1 MEDKMFKKRQGRKT
15 MFNIGVLALVLVFFV
30 TACAPAVPEA
40 VDTPEPQIIIVT
52 ELVEGE
58 IVERTVVV
66 PVEVTPEAP
75 PGRQTIIV
83 ALARTPLTLDPA
95 DYSHRETENVIR
107 NMFDGLVTRDARS
120 GVHLEIAE
128 SMEWLDET
136 TLEVKLRQGVMFHN
150 GDELT
155 ADDVI
160 YTYER
165 ILTDDAI
172 EYPEPHSSPRRGF
185 LGPMDSLEK
194 IDDYTVLINF
204 RSPWPVWDQLLVHN
218 QIIPMDYM
226 EEVGAEG
233 FLNNPVGAGP
243 FKFVSA
249 TAGYD
254 EIVLQRF
261 DDYWGGAP
269 TLDRDGPACVEG
281 AIFRTIPEA
290 STRVAALLAGEVD
303 IIAEVPPELVRLL
316 EQTPGV
322 EVYTAPST
330 RPIWMQ
336 MNVTLAPFDDVRV
349 RQAMNYAIDVDLLIE
364 TLYNGRGQPLAGV
377 LSPLNSMAHPGLE
390 PYPYDPERALEL
402 LADAGWE
409 DTNDDGMLDR
419 NGVPMAFTLDSPPEM
434 AALAESLAGML
445 REIGIDVSVRVWE
458 YGVVLPLLR
467 AGERQAYVSDWGDS
481 TFTPPGHIEAKWHT
495 YTEGVA
501 YWGRG
506 NFSAYSNERVDELI
520 QAGETEADL
529 ETRQAMY
536 YEVQE
541 ILYEEAPAAF
551 LLLPDVFEAASDRVQ
566 NWEPASDSRINLHNV
581 CLGP

>member
-1 MEDKMFKKRQGRKT
+1 MFKKRQGRKT

-95 DYSHRETENVIR
+95 DYSHRETETVIR
-107 NMFDGLVTRDARS
+107 NMFDGLVTRDTRS

-226 EEVGAEG
+226 EEVGARG
-233 FLNNPVGAGP
+233 FLDNPVGTGP
-243 FKFVSA
+243 FRFVSA
-249 TAGYD
+249 TAGFD
-254 EIVLQRF
+254 EVVLQRF

-281 AIFRTIPEA
+281 VVFRTIPEA

-409 DTNDDGMLDR
+409 DTTGDGMLDR
-419 NGVPMAFTLDSPPEM
+419 NGVAMTFTLDSPPEM

-458 YGVVLPLLR
+458 YGVVLPLLL

-506 NFSAYSNERVDELI
+506 NFSAYSNPTVDELI

-529 ETRQAMY
+529 EARQALY
-536 YEVQE
+536 YEAQE

>member
-1 MEDKMFKKRQGRKT
+1 MFKTRQRRKT
-15 MFNIGVLALVLVFFV
+15 IFNIGVLAMVLVFFV
-30 TACAPAVPEA
+30 TACAPAAPEV
-40 VDTPEPQIIIVT
+40 VDTPEPQTIIIT

-107 NMFDGLVTRDARS
+107 NMFDGLVTRDTRS

-204 RSPWPVWDQLLVHN
+204 SSPWPVWDQLLVHN

-281 AIFRTIPEA
+281 AVFRTIPEA

-322 EVYTAPST
+322 DVYTAPST

-377 LSPLNSMAHPGLE
+377 LSPLNSMAHPDLE

-434 AALAESLAGML
+434 AALAEALAGML
-445 REIGIDVSVRVWE
+445 RELGIDVSVRVWE

-506 NFSAYSNERVDELI
+506 NFSSYSNERVDELI

>member
-1 MEDKMFKKRQGRKT
+1 MEDKMFKKRQARKT
-15 MFNIGVLALVLVFFV
+15 VFNMGVLALVLVFFV

-95 DYSHRETENVIR
+95 DYSHRETETVIR
-107 NMFDGLVTRDARS
+107 NMFDGLVTRDTRS

-136 TLEVKLRQGVMFHN
+136 TLEVKLRQGVLFHN

-160 YTYER
+160 FTYER

-194 IDDYTVLINF
+194 VDDYTVLFNF
-204 RSPWPVWDQLLVHN
+204 RSPWPVWEQLLVHN

-249 TAGYD
+249 TAGFD
-254 EIVLQRF
+254 EVILQRF

-269 TLDRDGPACVEG
+269 TLDRDGSACVEG
-281 AIFRTIPEA
+281 VVFRTIPEA

-409 DTNDDGMLDR
+409 DTTGDGMLDR
-419 NGVPMAFTLDSPPEM
+419 NGVAMTFTLDSPPEM

-458 YGVVLPLLR
+458 YGVVLPLLL

-506 NFSAYSNERVDELI
+506 NFSAYSNPTVDELI

-529 ETRQAMY
+529 EARQALY
-536 YEVQE
+536 YEAQE